1 MPGEID
7 TRKYLGIP
15 FRHNGRGMDGV
26 DCLGLMLM
34 VLRDAGIDLPDD
46 DGRPIDPRWY
56 DIDPERLIR
65 GLGRYGQRIN
75 ITEIQ
80 PLDVVVFSFHGK
92 PRHAGVMIDRSR
104 FIHIRE
110 HDCVSVA
117 RLRRYSRFFYAAYR
131 MAGEKE

>member
-1 MPGEID
+1 MID
-7 TRKYLGIP
+7 ARKYLGIP
-15 FRHNGRGMDGV
+15 YKHNGRDKAGV

-34 VLRDAGIDLPDD
+34 VLRDAGIDLPND

-56 DIDPERLIR
+56 DIDPERFIR
-65 GLGRYGQRIN
+65 GLEQYGRRIDV
-75 ITEIQ
+75 TELQ

-110 HDCVSVA
+110 NQSVSIA
-117 RLRRYSRFFYAAYR
+117 RLKRYSRYFYAAYR
-131 MAGEKE
+131 MAGEAE

>member
-15 FRHNGRGMDGV
+15 FRHNGRSMDGV

-56 DIDPERLIR
+56 DIDPERFIR
-65 GLGRYGQRIN
+65 GLEQYGRRIDV
-75 ITEIQ
+75 TELQ
-80 PLDVVVFSFHGK
+80 PLDVVVFCFHEK
-92 PRHAGVMIDRSR
+92 PRHAGIMIDRSR

-110 HDCVSVA
+110 HDYVSIA
-117 RLRRYSRFFYAAYR
+117 RLKRYSRFFCAAYR
-131 MAGEKE
+131 MVGEKE